1 MMFED
6 PEQLCLGIDEN
17 AALVI
22 ENGTAWVISGDDVAQ
37 CYLKCCIRTE
47 DGYDIVAHA
56 ISESHAP
63 IPLENLLSS
72 NVQWDNTSP
81 TG

>member
-1 MMFED
+1 MMLED

-22 ENGTAWVISGDDVAQ
+22 ENETAKVISGDDVAQ

-47 DGYDIVAHA
+47 EGFDIVSHA
-56 ISESHAP
+56 INESHVP
-63 IPLENLLSS
+63 IPLKTLLSG
-72 NVQWDNTSP
+72 NVRWESTSP
-81 TG
+81 TR